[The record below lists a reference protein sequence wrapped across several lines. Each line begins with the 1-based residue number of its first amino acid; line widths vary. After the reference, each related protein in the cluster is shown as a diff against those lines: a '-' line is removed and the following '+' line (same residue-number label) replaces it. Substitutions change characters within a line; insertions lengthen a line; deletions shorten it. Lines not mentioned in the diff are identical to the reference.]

1 MATNANADTVGAL
14 SLMTDASTKTI
25 SASTL
30 DDAKESSIEQTDL
43 KTTGPM
49 GPIKIDENGCKLMK
63 VDDN

>member
-1 MATNANADTVGAL
+1 MGTL

-30 DDAKESSIEQTDL
+30 DDVKESSIEQTDL

-49 GPIKIDENGCKLMK
+49 GPIKMDEN
-63 VDDN
+63 